1 MKKAISVS
9 TYQVLIGS
17 LGNWIENI
25 KFNFNDAKINFTDKD
40 MNESFL
46 ANLEVGYETKYS
58 YLMQKNKNK
67 TLKGSVSITISDDQ
81 VIIEVIENLQHSLAA
96 DLLKTEVI

>member
-1 MKKAISVS
+1 
-9 TYQVLIGS
+9 
-17 LGNWIENI
+17 
-25 KFNFNDAKINFTDKD
+25 